1 MKWLRNLASIW
12 RNSVTVMSEK
22 FVINMRRLSF
32 VVFATL
38 VVACGSEAG
47 SVDNI
52 GKPAVSTGSSSVEVL
67 GEISA
72 ELNGESRTWYVTRE
86 YKYGRWTSESDQN
99 FRGTGTVFITGHVGA
114 DSASNP
120 VDLLVITASVN
131 DSGDGPITQTA
142 KIMFAG
148 QELWKGR
155 YGSEY
160 GGEAVVTFDTIRNS
174 GGETRLTGTFSG
186 KLPYKDSSSAEP
198 DVNNFVTLES
208 GEFNVNLIL
217 SE

>member
-1 MKWLRNLASIW
+1 MS
-12 RNSVTVMSEK
+12 VMSENL
-22 FVINMRRLSF
+22 VIDLRRLSF
-32 VVFATL
+32 AVFATL
-38 VVACGSEAG
+38 LVACGSEAG
-47 SVDNI
+47 PMDNV
-52 GKPAVSTGSSSVEVL
+52 GKPAASTGSSSVEVL

-99 FRGTGTVFITGHVGA
+99 FRGFGTVFITGHVGD

-131 DSGDGPITQTA
+131 DSGDGPTVQTA

-155 YGSEY
+155 YDSDY
-160 GGEAVVTFDTIRNS
+160 GGEAVVTFDTISNS
-174 GGETRLTGTFSG
+174 GGETRLAGTFSG
-186 KLPYKDSSSAEP
+186 KLPYKSNSSADP
-198 DVNNFVTLES
+198 DMNNIVTLEA
-208 GEFNVNLIL
+208 GEFDVNLIL
-217 SE
+217 SD